1 MSNYK
6 TTKTF
11 EDRENESKEI
21 ITKYPNRIPL
31 IIEKL
36 SNKNDGI
43 IPNIDKNKYLV
54 PDDLT
59 VGQLMYVIR
68 KRLKLTPE
76 KAIFIFCNGSIL
88 NSNSTMR
95 SVYDN
100 HKDKDGF
107 VYIIYSGESTFG

>member
-11 EDRENESKEI
+11 EDRQKESNEI

-36 SNKNDGI
+36 TNKNDGI
-43 IPNIDKNKYLV
+43 IPDIDKNKYLV

-59 VGQLMYVIR
+59 VYQLMYVIR
-68 KRLKLTPE
+68 KRLKLSPE
-76 KAIFIFCNGSIL
+76 KAHIYIL
-88 NSNSTMR
+88 QWINI
-95 SVYDN
+95 
-100 HKDKDGF
+100 KF
-107 VYIIYSGESTFG
+107 

>member
-11 EDRENESKEI
+11 EDRQKESNEI

-36 SNKNDGI
+36 TNKNDGI
-43 IPNIDKNKYLV
+43 IPDIDKNKYLV

-59 VGQLMYVIR
+59 VGRINVRYKKKIKIISR
-68 KRLKLTPE
+68 KV
-76 KAIFIFCNGSIL
+76 FYIL
-88 NSNSTMR
+88 QWINI
-95 SVYDN
+95 
-100 HKDKDGF
+100 KF
-107 VYIIYSGESTFG
+107 